1 MRIRRCGVVY
11 LEPRESVRFD
21 LADLLGGGDGVV
33 REMGWVALAPHTG
46 REHALDPDECGL
58 LGHLSPQRWLELET
72 FPAGAQLALVRLV
85 RAGLVVTDDPAHAEH
100 LRQDD
105 ALRGAHWHPIS
116 ALAHGLTRW
125 SETDSVAAMRQGG
138 TETAAE
144 LRAQLGPPPPERIT
158 RQATGRPVVLPRSGQ
173 GDFDRLLRRRAT
185 CRNFDLSRTL
195 PLELTAQLLE
205 RVFSAH
211 ASVRV
216 TEDTVFL
223 KKSSPSGGGLH
234 PVEAYLLVRDVAGVV
249 PGLYPYDPVAH
260 ELRRLPAP
268 EVPLRELMLRAVA
281 AQSWFAD
288 AHVMAVMAPR
298 YARNFW
304 KYRQHPKA
312 YKAILLEAG
321 HLSQTL
327 YLSATEAGLAA
338 YVTCAINETCLDEAF
353 GLDSM
358 NEGSLAVCGF
368 GWRAPEMETMEL
380 DPLGEVWKS

>member
-1 MRIRRCGVVY
+1 MRIRRCGVLY

-21 LADLLGGGDGVV
+21 LADLLAGGNGVL
-33 REMGWVALAPHTG
+33 RGMAWVALAPHTG
-46 REHALDPDECGL
+46 REHSLSTEECGL
-58 LGHLSPQRWLELET
+58 LGWLGPQQWVDPDELSVESQAVLL
-72 FPAGAQLALVRLV
+72 
-85 RAGLVVTDDPAHAEH
+85 GLIQKGLIVTDDPRHVAH
-100 LRQDD
+100 RQRDD
-105 ALRGAHWHPIS
+105 ALRGAHWHPLS
-116 ALAHGLTRW
+116 ALVHGLTRW
-125 SETDSVAAMRQGG
+125 TETDSVEAMRKAG

-144 LRAQLGPPPPERIT
+144 LRALLGPPPPERVT
-158 RQATGRPVVLPRSGQ
+158 RDAMGEGLHLPRGEQ
-173 GDFDRLLRRRAT
+173 NDFDRLLFRRAT
-185 CRNFDLSRTL
+185 CRNFDLNRSL
-195 PLELTAQLLE
+195 SLNLMAQLLE
-205 RVFSAH
+205 RVFSAQG
-211 ASVRV
+211 SVRV

-234 PVEAYLLVRDVAGVV
+234 PVEAYLLIRDVAEVP
-249 PGLYPYDPVAH
+249 PGLYHYDPVAH
-260 ELRRLPAP
+260 ALRRLPDPA
-268 EVPLRELMLRAVA
+268 VPLQELMLRAVA
-281 AQSWFAD
+281 AQDWFAD

-312 YKAILLEAG
+312 YRAILLEAG

-358 NEGSLAVCGF
+358 NEGALAVCGF